1 MALTECHN
9 RLASAGIDAPRLEAE
24 VLLMFVSGFDRN
36 SLYVNLN
43 ELIPLPTSMQLD
55 GVIHRRL
62 SREPLAYITGRREFF
77 GLDFRVDS
85 RVLIPRQE
93 TETLVEEALNLI
105 NASFGNQK
113 VRIADIGTGS
123 GCIGISLA
131 KHLPESQVFATD
143 ISACALQVAET
154 NCQRHDTMHQMS
166 LIKGDLLQPLPGPVD
181 VIVANLPYVPNEDWT
196 TLAPEIRLFEPKEA
210 LLSSTLG
217 LDHCSRLITEAATSD
232 HGKAWLLM
240 EVGEGQANALIDLS
254 KTLSPGCQ
262 ISTKRDLSGI
272 KRVLVIGPSVPV
284 NNPAIAPYMSQ
295 E

>member
-1 MALTECHN
+1 MTYTVALTECHN
-9 RLASAGIDAPRLEAE
+9 RLASAGIDAPRLESE

-43 ELIPLPTSMQLD
+43 ELIPLPTSMRLD
-55 GVIHRRL
+55 GVIRRRL

-93 TETLVEEALNLI
+93 TETLVEEALSLI

-154 NCQRHDTMHQMS
+154 NCQLHDAMHQMS

-181 VIVANLPYVPNEDWT
+181 VIVANLPYIPNEDWR

-217 LDHCSRLITEAATSD
+217 LDHCSRLITEATTSD

-272 KRVLVIGPSVPV
+272 KRVLVIGPS
-284 NNPAIAPYMSQ
+284 YRRRQ
-295 E
+295 